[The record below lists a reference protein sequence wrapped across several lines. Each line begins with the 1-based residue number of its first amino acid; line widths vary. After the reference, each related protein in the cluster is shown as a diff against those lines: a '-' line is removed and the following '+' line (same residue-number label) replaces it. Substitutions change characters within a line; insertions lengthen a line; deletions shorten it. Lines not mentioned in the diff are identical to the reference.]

1 MTHRSPDPQRTAV
14 FPGSFNPFTL
24 GHLSVAER
32 GARLFDR
39 LIIAIGVNAAKPLP
53 PETIERRL
61 SAIRKAVARFTNVE
75 VDSYTGLTVDYAK
88 ARGAAFILRGARSVA
103 DFEYERQ
110 IADVNRQVA
119 GIETV
124 VLFTLPE
131 YASVSSSIVREL
143 QSYGYDISRFIPTD
157 SEQ

>member
-1 MTHRSPDPQRTAV
+1 MTRRFPDTKRTAI

-32 GARLFDR
+32 GAKLFDH
-39 LIIAIGVNAAKPLP
+39 LIIAIGTNAMKPLP
-53 PETIERRL
+53 HETMEQRIE
-61 SAIRKAVARFTNVE
+61 AIRKAVAGLPNVE
-75 VDSYTGLTVDYAK
+75 VDSYSGLTVDYAK
-88 ARGAAFILRGARSVA
+88 ARGAGFILRGARSVA

-143 QSYGYDISRFIPTD
+143 QSYGYDISRFIPTN
-157 SEQ
+157 S